1 MIARTKHNLR
11 ARLRQARKSISRTR
25 RSRATRVIN
34 RRLLGLPLPKSVA
47 TIGVYAA
54 IGSEVCIDEAIQHW
68 IAAGHR
74 IAWPRVEGAGEM
86 VFCCAGPDSLV
97 LSSLGIKEPPREH
110 PIVPIETLDLLV
122 VPGIGFDRF
131 GGRLGQGGGF
141 YDRALAKH
149 DSSLWTVGVAFSVQV
164 APFIPREAND
174 REVGAVLTERGLA
187 RAGRWSL

>member
-11 ARLRQARKSISRTR
+11 ARLRQARKSISGPQRA
-25 RSRATRVIN
+25 RATKAIN
-34 RRLLGLPLPKSVA
+34 RRLLELSLPKSVA
-47 TIGVYAA
+47 TVGVYAA

-74 IAWPRVEGAGEM
+74 IAWPRVEGAGDM

-97 LSSLGIKEPPREH
+97 LSSMGIKEPSLEH
-110 PIVPIETLDLLV
+110 PIVPIETMDLLV

-141 YDRALAKH
+141 YDRALAEH
-149 DSSLWTVGVAFSVQV
+149 DSSLRTVGVAFSVQV
-164 APFIPREAND
+164 TPLIPTETTD
-174 REVGAVLTERGLA
+174 RQVGIVLTERGLA